1 MKDGHFSGDRL
12 ILLGLFVLIFVAL
25 IFYILFLIAKE
36 LLRRFD
42 LWVRERAR
50 YLEELDSSS
59 NSSSKRHHHHRTAV
73 TSAATTNTG
82 TRNRKK
88 RASHHHS
95 EDDSYSGSES
105 HSGSG
110 SESN

>member
-1 MKDGHFSGDRL
+1 MKDGRFSGDRL
-12 ILLGLFVLIFVAL
+12 ILLGLFVLIVTAL
-25 IFYILFLIAKE
+25 ICYILFLIAKE

-42 LWVRERAR
+42 LWVRQRAR
-50 YLEELDSSS
+50 YLEELDAG
-59 NSSSKRHHHHRTAV
+59 SSSKRQHHRT
-73 TSAATTNTG
+73 TAATG

-88 RASHHHS
+88 RAAQHHHHHS

-110 SESN
+110 SESD

>member
-1 MKDGHFSGDRL
+1 MKDGRFSGDRL
-12 ILLGLFVLIFVAL
+12 ILLGLFVLIVTAL
-25 IFYILFLIAKE
+25 ICYILFLIAKE

-50 YLEELDSSS
+50 YLEELDAG
-59 NSSSKRHHHHRTAV
+59 SKPRHHHR
-73 TSAATTNTG
+73 AAAAAATNTG
-82 TRNRKK
+82 TRHRKK

>member
-12 ILLGLFVLIFVAL
+12 ILLGLFVLIVAAL

-42 LWVRERAR
+42 LWVRQRAR
-50 YLEELDSSS
+50 YLEELDSS
-59 NSSSKRHHHHRTAV
+59 NSKRHHHHRTAV
-73 TSAATTNTG
+73 TSAATTTNTG

-88 RASHHHS
+88 RASHRHHS

-105 HSGSG
+105 YSGSG